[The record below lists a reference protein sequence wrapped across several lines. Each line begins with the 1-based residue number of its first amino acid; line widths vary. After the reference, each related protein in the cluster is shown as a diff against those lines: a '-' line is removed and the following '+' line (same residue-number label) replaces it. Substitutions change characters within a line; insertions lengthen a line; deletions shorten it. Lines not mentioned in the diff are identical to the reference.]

1 MREEVPLRHRGR
13 YGCKIAGVSR
23 EICYVRFARTAVVT
37 HSIDSKMKTARGDSM
52 IFDIDAEGRVVG
64 IELLGNKECQ
74 TRIAET
80 IRFGGDGDEAR
91 NRRRGDRRT
100 EGAGEGQ

>member
-1 MREEVPLRHRGR
+1 
-13 YGCKIAGVSR
+13 
-23 EICYVRFARTAVVT
+23 
-37 HSIDSKMKTARGDSM
+37 M
-52 IFDIDAEGRVVG
+52 IFDIDADGRVVG